1 MRREAP
7 GGAAHEQERDGWRP
21 AGAFCRAL
29 PCPGGPAGPPTTKGA
44 NRFGSRVL
52 LPGGV
57 GQKIEDE
64 HEDEHEDEQEREE
77 D

>member
-1 MRREAP
+1 MSAP
-7 GGAAHEQERDGWRP
+7 G
-21 AGAFCRAL
+21 
-29 PCPGGPAGPPTTKGA
+29 CPGGPAGPPHHERGKPVWWPGA
-44 NRFGSRVL
+44 PTGG
-52 LPGGV
+52 GGV